1 MVNILH
7 EICLPNELAFF
18 KKNTHFMYFSGVKT
32 LWVFFVVFFLSAI
45 NIKIPKNKLV
55 DIYRMSVKDF
65 CIDVEK

>member
-1 MVNILH
+1 
-7 EICLPNELAFF
+7 
-18 KKNTHFMYFSGVKT
+18 MYFSGVKT

>member
-18 KKNTHFMYFSGVKT
+18 LKKYTFFVLSWGENVVG
-32 LWVFFVVFFLSAI
+32 FFVVFFLSAI
-45 NIKIPKNKLV
+45 NIKIPINKLV

-65 CIDVEK
+65 CIDAEK